1 MLAAFAAM
9 VRGEKQ
15 NPWSYEYEWKLYR
28 TVLAA
33 CGVDIDYKSDEI
45 L

>member
-1 MLAAFAAM
+1 MMAAFAAM

-15 NPWSYEYEWKLYR
+15 NPFSPDYELMVYK

-33 CGVDIDYKSDEI
+33 CGQ
-45 L
+45 